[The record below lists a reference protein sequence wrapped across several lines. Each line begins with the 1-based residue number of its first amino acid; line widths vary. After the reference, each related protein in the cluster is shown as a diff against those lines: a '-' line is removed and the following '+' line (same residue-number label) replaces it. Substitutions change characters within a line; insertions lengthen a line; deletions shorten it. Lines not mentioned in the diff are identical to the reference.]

1 VGKDYKILESW
12 CTRVGG
18 YPVGTHP
25 LRGKEK
31 GGGKEGLERGNYD
44 GAGFGILIKN
54 NKIKWN
60 KMK

>member
-1 VGKDYKILESW
+1 
-12 CTRVGG
+12 
-18 YPVGTHP
+18 VGTHP

-54 NKIKWN
+54 NKIK
-60 KMK
+60 